1 MLRSERASSSKY
13 MFYIRRYDAMIEEAE
28 LFREWYRP
36 HNERLYKLLG
46 REPMW
51 Q

>member
-1 MLRSERASSSKY
+1 MPLIRVASKIT
-13 MFYIRRYDAMIEEAE
+13 FRYEKMTEEAE
-28 LFREWYRP
+28 LFRAWYRP

-51 Q
+51 P